1 MEQNVIPVPLPH
13 EQREHV
19 ASTLTPV
26 FYSQVDQHGFTVVQT
41 RKVYTDP
48 DVFRQ
53 QWLVC
58 PNGAQYSGHTFY
70 RLFGT
75 TSFRKLLRYLLSH
88 SPCSRETLIQ
98 VCPDYAVLT
107 SHLTFL
113 LNQGWFHGNDSW
125 VERETYQDHILN
137 IGRTLEWYVAEWFRL
152 TYSISHLVSVRH
164 GVELAELPLPGD
176 LDVVAFLDEDLVI
189 MVECKSSGEVDE
201 GHVVRFLQRVQ
212 SFCPTLAILLIDIPI
227 SFSQERVAV
236 FNTALATLGY
246 TPLTGS
252 RGFYRTAMNVYIV
265 NVQHSIEIS
274 LRDVLSFHQVRRS
287 AQK

>member
-13 EQREHV
+13 EQREQI

-26 FYSQVDQHGFTVVQT
+26 FYFQIAQHGFTVVQT
-41 RKVYTDP
+41 RKVYTYP

-88 SPCSRETLIQ
+88 SPCSPEILIQ
-98 VCPDYAVLT
+98 VCPDYTLLT
-107 SHLTFL
+107 SYLTFL
-113 LNQGWFHGNDSW
+113 LNQGWFHGNSSW
-125 VERETYQDHILN
+125 LERGIYQDHILN

-176 LDVVAFLDEDLVI
+176 LDVVAFLDEGLVV
-189 MVECKSSGEVDE
+189 MVECKSSSEVDE
-201 GHVVRFLQRVQ
+201 GQFGRFLQRVQ
-212 SFCPTLAILLIDIPI
+212 AFHPALAVLLIDTAT
-227 SFSQERVAV
+227 SFSQERISV
-236 FNTALATLGY
+236 FNKALRTLRLA
-246 TPLTGS
+246 PLVGKK
-252 RGFYRTAMNVYIV
+252 GFYRGIMNTYVV
-265 NVQHSIEIS
+265 NVEHSIEIS
-274 LRDVLSFHQVRRS
+274 LRDVLSYYQWRVSTF
-287 AQK
+287 